1 MRHWGW
7 RETVPVGG
15 GHAWGNANRTVSLR
29 IAETDGV
36 MAVPEPSDSGDPDD
50 GDRDAALVRSA
61 QAGERAA
68 FETLLRRHYDRMHR
82 IAWRM
87 TGSRQDAEDI
97 VQDVCCTLGNKIAAF
112 RGEAKF
118 TTWLFGIVVN
128 ACHDHR
134 RRGATLAR
142 MRESLA
148 VIVRI
153 RGVASALDPEK
164 RIWLTSVLSR
174 LEPALRDTVILV
186 AGEGLTHAEAGAA
199 LGVAEN
205 TVSWRLFEARRRLKE
220 AFDGEM
226 PDV

>member
-1 MRHWGW
+1 MQLRSGVALGPG
-7 RETVPVGG
+7 RP
-15 GHAWGNANRTVSLR
+15 GHATGDKRVTPAQRAFEGTTV
-29 IAETDGV
+29 TG
-36 MAVPEPSDSGDPDD
+36 AVLPSDGE
-50 GDRDAALVRSA
+50 LVSRA

-68 FETLLRRHYDRMHR
+68 FEALLRRHYDRMHR

-87 TGSRQDAEDI
+87 TGSRHDAEDV
-97 VQDVCCTLGNKIAAF
+97 VQEVCCTLAGKIAAF

-118 TTWLFGIVVN
+118 TTWLFGIVAN

-142 MRESLA
+142 MRDGLA
-148 VIVRI
+148 VLVRI
-153 RGVASALDPEK
+153 SGVASAPDPEK
-164 RIWLTSVLSR
+164 RIWLESVLGR

-186 AGEGLTHAEAGAA
+186 AGEGLTHAEAGTA